1 MKFLTKSK
9 DNNVISLTDSELAAL
24 SVPSVKIEI
33 AERDEDGIKYSDMTP
48 NDFYHTL
55 QFHYH
60 VVTCGKID
68 VDKFRLI
75 LRDIFSYLVANNI
88 PVAQIADNKIDISDC
103 FKEADKNVKN
113 LVE

>member
-33 AERDEDGIKYSDMTP
+33 AERDEDGIKYSYMTQ
-48 NDFYHTL
+48 NDFWEIL
-55 QFHYH
+55 QLHAFQAC
-60 VVTCGKID
+60 TGKID
-68 VDKFRLI
+68 VKKFRVI
-75 LRDIFSYLVANNI
+75 FRDIFSYLAANNI

-103 FKEADKNVKN
+103 FKEADKKC
-113 LVE
+113 